1 MRKHTIGGKRVL
13 VWIVGLLLIIN
24 QSVFLSESMVY
35 GLTGDPGSTETVFM
49 LTDQLEADQNYVIAS
64 GDSGKVSILEGD
76 DSGINS
82 LSAEVITDE
91 NGTYIKELP
100 AEDRMSCL
108 WPLSRRRGIKFEME
122 VRYLSATNLSR

>member
-1 MRKHTIGGKRVL
+1 MRKHSIGGKRIL

-100 AEDRMSCL
+100 ADAVWTADGAGASGAVL
-108 WPLSRRRGIKFEME
+108 FNDS
-122 VRYLSATNLSR
+122 